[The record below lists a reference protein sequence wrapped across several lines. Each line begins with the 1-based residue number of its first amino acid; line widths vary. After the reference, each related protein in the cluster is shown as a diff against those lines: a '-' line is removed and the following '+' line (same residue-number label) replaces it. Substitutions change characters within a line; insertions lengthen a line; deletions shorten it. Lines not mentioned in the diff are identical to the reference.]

1 MAYLSKDERRR
12 SIVEAAAALV
22 DRDGLAGVTARNVAA
37 ELGGSPGQVH
47 HHFDS
52 TDALAAEAWRHFAD
66 RSIEAYSEA
75 ARDLDRRTAIE
86 LFFQD
91 LVEDGTSDWALSRW
105 AEAGAHA
112 QLRPAVAAAYVET
125 LHRLTDLLAGMLA
138 GGSARRSDREAAG
151 RLLMTAVGLAGL
163 SRLTDDGREWSRAVM
178 RSAIRAEVGRP
189 RASR

>member
-52 TDALAAEAWRHFAD
+52 TDVLAAEAWRHFAD

-86 LFFQD
+86 LFF
-91 LVEDGTSDWALSRW
+91 
-105 AEAGAHA
+105 
-112 QLRPAVAAAYVET
+112 
-125 LHRLTDLLAGMLA
+125 
-138 GGSARRSDREAAG
+138 
-151 RLLMTAVGLAGL
+151 
-163 SRLTDDGREWSRAVM
+163 
-178 RSAIRAEVGRP
+178 
-189 RASR
+189 